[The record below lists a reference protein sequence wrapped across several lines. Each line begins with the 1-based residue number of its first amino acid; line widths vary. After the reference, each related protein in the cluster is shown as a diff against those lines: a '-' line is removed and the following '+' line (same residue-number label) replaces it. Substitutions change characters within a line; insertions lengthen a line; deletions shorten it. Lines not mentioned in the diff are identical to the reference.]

1 MRSKMGAKM
10 HTNIRIEES
19 FFVRRVIQMIW
30 LHVFLFVLFFGLLP
44 PYAETDQEDLQQEVT
59 VTVKL
64 VQIYVVDKEG
74 NPITDL
80 SQSDFELFDNGKPVK
95 ITEFEKHIL
104 SLPEE
109 RQQKEI
115 KEDKTAGVPQPPPRL
130 TRKFLL
136 FFDFAFNDGQGV
148 LKAKKAALHFMDSQ
162 VHPED
167 EIGIMSYDI
176 YKGLT
181 LHEYFTV
188 EHNKVREV
196 IEHFGIKEAGGRAE
210 NFAKD
215 DWSEFRYED
224 QGGGSRASLNDADG
238 ILDAAS
244 EQIYKIQVRNF
255 AKKMGDLAKAL
266 RYIPG
271 TKQIVLFSG
280 GVANIILYGEYLPN
294 FRHRFGT
301 EIYGQIR
308 KRGDPILCDLY
319 ESMCK
324 ELAASNGLVYP
335 VNTAGKIVS
344 HFRSRDAM
352 GDFSLRTM
360 ARLSGGNY
368 FDNISSYEDVIERI
382 QSITSTF
389 YVLGY
394 YIDEKWDGKYHK
406 LKVKVKR
413 KGCEVFGQKG
423 YFNPEPFSKYSKMEK
438 MLHLVDLA
446 LSETPLLQE
455 PLRFPLITL
464 PFAQDQKAD
473 CVAVA
478 RIPVDKIEDIL
489 GEKME
494 VVTLFF
500 DKDKNIAGMQK
511 SEARSSRLAQD
522 DVYFY
527 SFSSLDP
534 GGYECRVVIRNMKTG
549 QGAVAASS
557 IAIPETPDSGLI
569 LYPPL
574 LLAEKG
580 NAFYID
586 GTEKKK
592 GVEETSLED
601 VYSFDSNRY
610 VPVVRDLDEDTANI
624 QAVIRCSIFGL
635 DDPELKIQAYLTQ
648 RSSAEKIPLEFTIL
662 NQSKDQDI
670 WQWLIE
676 FPVAD
681 LIPGIYSL
689 NLSAGEVNTERRSA
703 ASADLIIR

>member
-1 MRSKMGAKM
+1 MGAKM
-10 HTNIRIEES
+10 RANIRIEEY
-19 FFVRRVIQMIW
+19 FFVRRVVQMIW
-30 LHVFLFVLFFGLLP
+30 LYVFLFALFFGLLP

-80 SQSDFELFDNGKPVK
+80 SQSDFELYDNGKPVK

-104 SLPEE
+104 SLPSEKSGGDVQME
-109 RQQKEI
+109 KKAEGA
-115 KEDKTAGVPQPPPRL
+115 EPAPRL

-136 FFDFAFNDGQGV
+136 FFDFAFNDGQGI

-176 YKGLT
+176 YRGLT
-181 LHEYFTV
+181 LHEYFSV
-188 EHNKVREV
+188 EHDKVREV
-196 IEHFGIKEAGGRAE
+196 IENFDIKEARGRAE

-215 DWSEFRYED
+215 DWSEFRFED

-280 GVANIILYGEYLPN
+280 GVANIILYGEHMPKATGGISSVSPAPLN
-294 FRHRFGT
+294 TGDVVLRD
-301 EIYGQIR
+301 IY
-308 KRGDPILCDLY
+308 
-319 ESMCK
+319 EVMCR
-324 ELAASNGLVYP
+324 EMAASNSLVYP
-335 VNTAGKIVS
+335 VNTTGKGLS
-344 HFRSRDAM
+344 HFRSRDSM

-413 KGCEVFGQKG
+413 KGCQVLGQKG

-446 LSETPLLQE
+446 LSENPLLQE
-455 PLRFPLITL
+455 PLRFPLIAL

-478 RIPVDKIEDIL
+478 RISADKIEDIL

-500 DKDKNIAGMQK
+500 DKDKNIADMQR
-511 SEARSSRLAQD
+511 SEARSLRLSQD

-527 SFSSLDP
+527 SFYSLAP
-534 GGYECRVVIRNMKTG
+534 GGYDCRVVIRNMKTG

-557 IAIPETPDSGLI
+557 IAIPQTPDSGLL

-580 NAFYID
+580 NASYID

-592 GVEETSLED
+592 SVEETSLED
-601 VYSFDSNRY
+601 IYSFDSSRY
-610 VPVVRDLDEDTANI
+610 VPVVRDLDEDTANK
-624 QAVIRCSIFGL
+624 QAVVRCSIFGL
-635 DDPELKIQAYLTQ
+635 DDPELKIHAYLT
-648 RSSAEKIPLEFTIL
+648 RPSTSEKIPLEFTIL

-676 FPVAD
+676 FPIAD
-681 LIPGIYSL
+681 LMPGKYSL
-689 NLSAGEVNTERRSA
+689 NLTAEEVNTERRSEA
-703 ASADLIIR
+703 RADFIIR